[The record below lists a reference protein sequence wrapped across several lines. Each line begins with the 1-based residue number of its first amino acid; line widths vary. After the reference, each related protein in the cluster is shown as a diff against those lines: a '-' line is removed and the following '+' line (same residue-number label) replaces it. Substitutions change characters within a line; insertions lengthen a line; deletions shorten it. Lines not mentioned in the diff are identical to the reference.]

1 MREYIDRLIRCG
13 LSAHEAHSVCY
24 NMIKEFGEAELE
36 VYINTIE
43 CSVYGGPVCG
53 LNTTQTQLLEE

>member
-13 LSAHEAHSVCY
+13 FSAHEAHSVY
-24 NMIKEFGEAELE
+24 YSMIKEFGEAELE

-43 CSVYGGPVCG
+43 CSVYGVPYVD
-53 LNTTQTQLLEE
+53 